1 MITVYETKKDAKN
14 LFSAIAMDEGG
25 KTIIITKNT
34 EYKDFIVQEGLK
46 RLGALVNTSVLSI
59 DDFYLREAKGNYKFL
74 SELSMRLI
82 IKQVIEMN
90 KGEMPFLN
98 YPSYMDLIFEAI
110 KDASAN
116 DIDLL
121 EKGGEY
127 NKIYE
132 DYEALLKKGGYLGM
146 NEGVELDDLKIKEA
160 DAIYFIGF
168 NEMSKKLVHL
178 IEMAKSFERDVKI
191 FIEEDFAS
199 DELVTYLKENANEF
213 HLDYEGDSHFEKISK
228 NLFNEEITHTAGISF
243 VRADSIEAE
252 LDYALTDIKEKV
264 LKDGYAYADA
274 LIYIMDKSEER
285 ALTDMLGAYEIP
297 VNKNSVF
304 HLRDLVWQD
313 KLLSDIAASDFHMPS
328 TNDMP
333 SESHMTSTSDMPS
346 EYHMPSTSDMPG
358 ECHVPGECHMPS
370 ISDMPGECHMTSES
384 IFELINTY
392 TADEMLLDKFKTI
405 IVAIEDIYGKAI
417 SKEKWIELLK
427 LAFKYEVYREK
438 DRLPFGVSIYSA
450 DFDTLR
456 RYKLIYIIGM
466 NMDSFPK
473 SMSENFLLDNI
484 YAETGFDKKEKMS
497 RLSKNLMKKLFK
509 AADEKITMT
518 YSARTSSD
526 ADQGASSFFNEFH
539 IDEWISVKSLG
550 AIEKSA
556 SLAASDEQKK
566 FINAYKNIGPAK
578 FINYDEINKLR
589 AEGVISKYNG
599 KLESYSAMSVVDD
612 FMKNKLTVSFLET
625 FKTCPYVALL
635 GYIYGIEPAEV
646 DMKARNIGTY
656 MHKVLELYYRN
667 FIGKKV
673 IYDEALLVRTM
684 DMIKKTNEY
693 ADVYGFELENIES
706 YIKDF
711 IVFDEERMKNSNY
724 IVKEVEK
731 MITIDVDGHKIKG
744 KIDRVDEDTLSG
756 KLLVLDYKKS
766 NYVNKDSLQL
776 SAYALYYKHSGV
788 DIDAAFITMTKL
800 NGKLDIKKADA
811 DACEEEIR
819 SLIEK
824 LKTYSF
830 NIIDEASKEKC
841 LAFCDYRCMC
851 KKGRE

>member
-1 MITVYETKKDAKN
+1 MISVYETKKDAKN

-127 NKIYE
+127 KKIYE
-132 DYEALLKKGGYLGM
+132 DYEALIKKGGYLGM
-146 NEGVELDDLKIKEA
+146 NESNVLDDLKIKGA

-168 NEMSKKLVHL
+168 NEMSNRLVHL

-199 DELVTYLKENANEF
+199 EELVTYLKENANEF
-213 HLDYEGDSHFEKISK
+213 YLDDESDSHFEKISK

-243 VRADSIEAE
+243 VRTDSIEAE

-285 ALTDMLGAYEIP
+285 ALMDMLRAYDIP

-313 KLLSDIAASDFHMPS
+313 KLLSDIAAS
-328 TNDMP
+328 
-333 SESHMTSTSDMPS
+333 
-346 EYHMPSTSDMPG
+346 
-358 ECHVPGECHMPS
+358 ECHMPS
-370 ISDMPGECHMTSES
+370 ESYMTSECHMPGESHMPSECHMTGES
-384 IFELINTY
+384 IFELINKY
-392 TADEMLLDKFKTI
+392 TSDEMLLDKLKKI
-405 IVAIEDIYGKAI
+405 IIAIEDIYGKAI

-438 DRLPFGVSIYSA
+438 DRVPLGVSIYSA

-456 RYKLIYIIGM
+456 HYKLIYIIGM

-518 YSARTSSD
+518 YSARTSAD

-556 SLAASDEQKK
+556 SLATSDEQKK
-566 FINAYKNIGPAK
+566 FISAYKNIVPAK

-612 FMKNKLTVSFLET
+612 FVKNKLTVSFLET
-625 FKTCPYVALL
+625 FKTCPYAALL

-711 IVFDEERMKNSNY
+711 IIFDEERMKNSNY

-766 NYVNKDSLQL
+766 NYINKDSLQL

-800 NGKLDIKKADA
+800 NGKLDIKKTDA

-830 NIIDEASKEKC
+830 NIIDEASYEKC

>member
-46 RLGALVNTSVLSI
+46 RLGVLVNTSVLSI
-59 DDFYLREAKGNYKFL
+59 DDFYLREVKGNYKFL

-90 KGEMPFLN
+90 KDEMPFLN
-98 YPSYMDLIFEAI
+98 YLSYMDLIFEAI

-127 NKIYE
+127 KKIYE

-146 NEGVELDDLKIKEA
+146 NESYELDDLKIKEA

-199 DELVTYLKENANEF
+199 DELMAYLKENANEY
-213 HLDYEGDSHFEKISK
+213 HASDEDLSHFEKIAK
-228 NLFNEEITHTAGISF
+228 KLFNEEILDTAGINF
-243 VRADSIEAE
+243 LRADSIEAE

-264 LKDGYAYADA
+264 LKDGYDYADA

-285 ALTDMLGAYEIP
+285 ALMDMLGAYEIP

-304 HLRDLVWQD
+304 HLRDIVWKD
-313 KLLSDIAASDFHMPS
+313 KLFQDIAASESAMPG

-333 SESHMTSTSDMPS
+333 SECYMPSESAMPGERHMSGESHMPSECLMPS
-346 EYHMPSTSDMPG
+346 EYHMTG
-358 ECHVPGECHMPS
+358 
-370 ISDMPGECHMTSES
+370 ES
-384 IFELINTY
+384 IFERINTY
-392 TADEMLLDKFKTI
+392 TADEMLLDKFKKI
-405 IVAIEDIYGKAI
+405 IGAIEDVYGKTI
-417 SKEKWIELLK
+417 SKDKWIELLK

-438 DRLPFGVSIYSA
+438 DRVPLGVSIYSA

-456 RYKLIYIIGM
+456 HYKLIYIIGM

-539 IDEWISVKSLG
+539 INEWISVKSLG
-550 AIEKSA
+550 TIEKSA

-566 FINAYKNIGPAK
+566 FISAYKNIGPAK

-612 FMKNKLTVSFLET
+612 FVKNKLTVSFLET
-625 FKTCPYVALL
+625 FKTCPYAALL

-667 FIGKKV
+667 FIGEKV
-673 IYDEALLVRTM
+673 IYDEALLLRTM

-711 IVFDEERMKNSNY
+711 IIFDEERMKNSNY

-766 NYVNKDSLQL
+766 NYINKDSLQL

>member
-1 MITVYETKKDAKN
+1 MITVYGTKKDAAN
-14 LFSAIAMDEGG
+14 LFSAITMDEGG

-46 RLGALVNTSVLSI
+46 RLGSLVNTSVLSI

-90 KGEMPFLN
+90 KDEMPFLN
-98 YPSYMDLIFEAI
+98 YPSYMELIFEAI

-116 DIDLL
+116 EIDLL
-121 EKGGEY
+121 KSGGEY
-127 NKIYE
+127 KKIYA

-146 NEGVELDDLKIKEA
+146 NDGSELDDLKIKEA

-178 IEMAKSFERDVKI
+178 IDMAKKFDKNTKI

-199 DELVTYLKENANEF
+199 DELMAYLKEIANEY
-213 HLDYEGDSHFEKISK
+213 HASDEDLSHFEEIAKK
-228 NLFNEEITHTAGISF
+228 LFNEEILDTAGINF
-243 VRADSIEAE
+243 LRADSIEAE
-252 LDYALTDIKEKV
+252 LDYALTDIKKKV
-264 LKDGYAYADA
+264 LKDGYAYGDA

-285 ALTDMLGAYEIP
+285 ALTDMLRAYDIP

-313 KLLSDIAASDFHMPS
+313 KLFADIAASESPMTSGSLMPGECHMSGECHMTSECHMPS

-333 SESHMTSTSDMPS
+333 SEYHMT
-346 EYHMPSTSDMPG
+346 G
-358 ECHVPGECHMPS
+358 
-370 ISDMPGECHMTSES
+370 ES
-384 IFELINTY
+384 IFELINKY
-392 TADEMLLDKFKTI
+392 ASDEMLLDKFKTI
-405 IVAIEDIYGKAI
+405 IAAIEDIYGKAI

-438 DRLPFGVSIYSA
+438 DRLPLGVSIYSA

-456 RYKLIYIIGM
+456 HYKLIYIIGM

-539 IDEWISVKSLG
+539 INEWISVKSLG

-556 SLAASDEQKK
+556 SLATSDEQKK
-566 FINAYKNIGPAK
+566 FISAYKNIGPAK

-612 FMKNKLTVSFLET
+612 FVKNKLTVSFLET
-625 FKTCPYVALL
+625 FKTCPYAALL

-711 IVFDEERMKNSNY
+711 IVFDEERMKNSNC

-766 NYVNKDSLQL
+766 NYINKDSLQL

-811 DACEEEIR
+811 DACEEDIR

-830 NIIDEASKEKC
+830 NIIDEASDVKC

>member
-127 NKIYE
+127 KKIYE

-146 NEGVELDDLKIKEA
+146 NDGSELDDLKIKEA

-199 DELVTYLKENANEF
+199 DELMAYLKENANEY
-213 HLDYEGDSHFEKISK
+213 HASDEDLSHFEKISK
-228 NLFNEEITHTAGISF
+228 NLFNEEITHTAGINF

-264 LKDGYAYADA
+264 LKEDYAYADA

-285 ALTDMLGAYEIP
+285 ALTDMLRAYDMP

-313 KLLSDIAASDFHMPS
+313 KLLSDIAAV
-328 TNDMP
+328 
-333 SESHMTSTSDMPS
+333 ES
-346 EYHMPSTSDMPG
+346 HMPSTSDML
-358 ECHVPGECHMPS
+358 GECHMPG
-370 ISDMPGECHMTSES
+370 ISDMPSECHMTGES
-384 IFELINTY
+384 VFELINKY
-392 TADEMLLDKFKTI
+392 ASDEMLLDKFKTI
-405 IVAIEDIYGKAI
+405 IGAIEDVYGKTI
-417 SKEKWIELLK
+417 SKDKWIELLK

-438 DRLPFGVSIYSA
+438 DRVPLGVSIYSA

-456 RYKLIYIIGM
+456 HYKLIYIIGM

-539 IDEWISVKSLG
+539 INEWISVKSLG

-556 SLAASDEQKK
+556 SLATSDEQKK
-566 FINAYKNIGPAK
+566 FISAYKNIGPAK

-612 FMKNKLTVSFLET
+612 FVKNKLTVSFLET
-625 FKTCPYVALL
+625 FKTCPYAALL

-711 IVFDEERMKNSNY
+711 IIFDEERMKNSNY

-731 MITIDVDGHKIKG
+731 MITIDVDGYKIKG

-800 NGKLDIKKADA
+800 DGKLDIKKADA

-819 SLIEK
+819 SLLEK

-841 LAFCDYRCMC
+841 IVFCDYRCMC

>member
-1 MITVYETKKDAKN
+1 MISVYETKKDAKN

-46 RLGALVNTSVLSI
+46 SLGTLINTSVLSI
-59 DDFYLREAKGNYKFL
+59 DDFYLRESKGNYKFL

-116 DIDLL
+116 EIDLL
-121 EKGGEY
+121 KSGSEY
-127 NKIYE
+127 KKIYA

-146 NEGVELDDLKIKEA
+146 NESNVLDDLKIKCA

-178 IEMAKSFERDVKI
+178 LEMAKSFERDVKI

-213 HLDYEGDSHFEKISK
+213 YFDDEGDSHFEKISK

-252 LDYALTDIKEKV
+252 LDYALTDIKKKV
-264 LKDGYAYADA
+264 LKDGYVYGDA

-285 ALTDMLGAYEIP
+285 ALTDMLRAYDIP

-313 KLLSDIAASDFHMPS
+313 KLLSDIAASESNMPS
-328 TNDMP
+328 
-333 SESHMTSTSDMPS
+333 
-346 EYHMPSTSDMPG
+346 
-358 ECHVPGECHMPS
+358 
-370 ISDMPGECHMTSES
+370 ECHMTGES

-392 TADEMLLDKFKTI
+392 TSDEMILDKFETI
-405 IVAIEDIYGKAI
+405 ITAIEDIYGKAI

-509 AADEKITMT
+509 AAEEKITMT

-556 SLAASDEQKK
+556 SLATSDEQKK
-566 FINAYKNIGPAK
+566 FISAYKNIGPAK

-599 KLESYSAMSVVDD
+599 KLESYSSMSVVDD
-612 FMKNKLTVSFLET
+612 FVKNKLTVSFLET
-625 FKTCPYVALL
+625 LKTCPYAALL

-744 KIDRVDEDTLSG
+744 KIDRVDEDSLSG

-766 NYVNKDSLQL
+766 KYINKDSLQL

-819 SLIEK
+819 SLLEK

-841 LAFCDYRCMC
+841 IVFCDYRCMC

>member
-1 MITVYETKKDAKN
+1 MITVYGTKKDAAN
-14 LFSAIAMDEGG
+14 LFSAITMDEGG

-46 RLGALVNTSVLSI
+46 RLDALVNTSVLSI

-74 SELSMRLI
+74 SDLSMRLI

-127 NKIYE
+127 KKIYE

-146 NEGVELDDLKIKEA
+146 NDGSELDDLKIKEA

-168 NEMSKKLVHL
+168 NEMSKKLMHL

-199 DELVTYLKENANEF
+199 DELMAYLKENANEY
-213 HLDYEGDSHFEKISK
+213 HASDEDLSHFEEIAKK
-228 NLFNEEITHTAGISF
+228 LFNEEILDTAGINF
-243 VRADSIEAE
+243 LRADSIEAE
-252 LDYALTDIKEKV
+252 LDYALTDIKKKV
-264 LKDGYAYADA
+264 LKDGYAYGDA

-285 ALTDMLGAYEIP
+285 ALTDMLRAYEIP

-313 KLLSDIAASDFHMPS
+313 KLLSDIAASESHMSSTNDMSGESHMQSECHMPS

-333 SESHMTSTSDMPS
+333 SD
-346 EYHMPSTSDMPG
+346 
-358 ECHVPGECHMPS
+358 CHMS
-370 ISDMPGECHMTSES
+370 GES

-392 TADEMLLDKFKTI
+392 TSDEMLLDKFKTI

-438 DRLPFGVSIYSA
+438 DRLPFGISIYSA

-456 RYKLIYIIGM
+456 HYKLIYIIGA
-466 NMDSFPK
+466 NMDNFPK

-566 FINAYKNIGPAK
+566 FISAYKNIGPAK

-612 FMKNKLTVSFLET
+612 FVKNKLTVSFLET
-625 FKTCPYVALL
+625 FKTCPYAALL

-667 FIGKKV
+667 FIGEKV

-731 MITIDVDGHKIKG
+731 MITIDVDGYKIKG

-766 NYVNKDSLQL
+766 NYVKKDSLQL

>member
-46 RLGALVNTSVLSI
+46 RLGTLVNTSVLSI

-90 KGEMPFLN
+90 KGEMSFLN

-127 NKIYE
+127 KKIYE

-146 NEGVELDDLKIKEA
+146 NESNELDDLKIKGA

-199 DELVTYLKENANEF
+199 DELLTYLKENANEF
-213 HLDYEGDSHFEKISK
+213 YLDDEGDSHFEKISK

-264 LKDGYAYADA
+264 LKDGYDYADA

-285 ALTDMLGAYEIP
+285 ALMDMLGAYDIP

-313 KLLSDIAASDFHMPS
+313 KLFVDIAADGS
-328 TNDMP
+328 
-333 SESHMTSTSDMPS
+333 
-346 EYHMPSTSDMPG
+346 HMPSTSDMPG
-358 ECHVPGECHMPS
+358 ECH
-370 ISDMPGECHMTSES
+370 MTGES

-392 TADEMLLDKFKTI
+392 TSDEMLLDKFKKI
-405 IVAIEDIYGKAI
+405 IAAIEDIYGKAI

-456 RYKLIYIIGM
+456 HYKLIYIIGM

-518 YSARTSSD
+518 YSARTSAD

-556 SLAASDEQKK
+556 SLATSDEQKK
-566 FINAYKNIGPAK
+566 FISAYKNIGPAK

-612 FMKNKLTVSFLET
+612 FVKNKLTVSFLET
-625 FKTCPYVALL
+625 FKTCPYAALL
-635 GYIYGIEPAEV
+635 GYIYSIEPAEV

-724 IVKEVEK
+724 IIKEVEK

-776 SAYALYYKHSGV
+776 SAYALYYKHIGV

-800 NGKLDIKKADA
+800 DGKLDIKKADA

>member
-14 LFSAIAMDEGG
+14 LFSTMQMDEGG

-46 RLGALVNTSVLSI
+46 SLGALVNTSVLSI

-127 NKIYE
+127 KKIYE
-132 DYEALLKKGGYLGM
+132 DYEAMLKKGGYLGM
-146 NEGVELDDLKIKEA
+146 NESNELDDLKIKGA
-160 DAIYFIGF
+160 KAIYFIGF

-178 IEMAKSFERDVKI
+178 LEMAKSFERDVKI

-199 DELVTYLKENANEF
+199 DELVIYLKENANEF
-213 HLDYEGDSHFEKISK
+213 YLDDEGDSHFEKISK
-228 NLFNEEITHTAGISF
+228 NLFSEEVTHTAGINF

-264 LKDGYAYADA
+264 LKNGYAYGDA

-285 ALTDMLGAYEIP
+285 ALMDMLGAYDIP

-313 KLLSDIAASDFHMPS
+313 KLFADVAA
-328 TNDMP
+328 
-333 SESHMTSTSDMPS
+333 SESHMTSGSFMS
-346 EYHMPSTSDMPG
+346 
-358 ECHVPGECHMPS
+358 
-370 ISDMPGECHMTSES
+370 GECHMTSECLMPSECHMSGECHMTGES
-384 IFELINTY
+384 IFELINKY
-392 TADEMLLDKFKTI
+392 ASDEMLLDKFKTI
-405 IVAIEDIYGKAI
+405 ITAIEDIYGKAI

-556 SLAASDEQKK
+556 PLAASDEQKK
-566 FINAYKNIGPAK
+566 FISAYQNIGPAK

-612 FMKNKLTVSFLET
+612 FVKNKLTVSFLET
-625 FKTCPYVALL
+625 FKTCPYAALL

-731 MITIDVDGHKIKG
+731 MITIDVDGYKIKG
-744 KIDRVDEDTLSG
+744 KIDRVDEDSLSG

-766 NYVNKDSLQL
+766 NYINKDSLQL

>member
-14 LFSAIAMDEGG
+14 LFSTMQMDEGG

-46 RLGALVNTSVLSI
+46 RLGALVNTSVLSL

-127 NKIYE
+127 KKIYA

-146 NEGVELDDLKIKEA
+146 NENNVLDDLKIKEA

-168 NEMSKKLVHL
+168 NEMSKKLVYL

-199 DELVTYLKENANEF
+199 DELVTYLKENANEY
-213 HLDYEGDSHFEKISK
+213 HASDEDLSHFEKIAK
-228 NLFNEEITHTAGISF
+228 KLFNEEILDTAGINF

-264 LKDGYAYADA
+264 LKGGYAYGDA

-285 ALTDMLGAYEIP
+285 ALMDMLRAYDIP

-304 HLRDLVWQD
+304 HLRDIVWKD
-313 KLLSDIAASDFHMPS
+313 KLFQDIAASESAMPG

-333 SESHMTSTSDMPS
+333 SECYMPSESAMPGERHMSGESHMPSECLMPS
-346 EYHMPSTSDMPG
+346 EYHMTG
-358 ECHVPGECHMPS
+358 
-370 ISDMPGECHMTSES
+370 ES
-384 IFELINTY
+384 IFERINTY
-392 TADEMLLDKFKTI
+392 TADEMLLDKFKKI
-405 IVAIEDIYGKAI
+405 IGAIEDVYGKTI
-417 SKEKWIELLK
+417 SKDKWIELLK

-438 DRLPFGVSIYSA
+438 DRVPLGVSIYSA

-456 RYKLIYIIGM
+456 HYKLIYIIGM

-566 FINAYKNIGPAK
+566 FISAYKNIGPAK

-612 FMKNKLTVSFLET
+612 FVKNKLTVSFLET
-625 FKTCPYVALL
+625 FKTCPYAALL

-744 KIDRVDEDTLSG
+744 KIDRVDEDSLSG

-766 NYVNKDSLQL
+766 NYVKKDSLQL

-800 NGKLDIKKADA
+800 NGKLDIKKTDA

>member
-1 MITVYETKKDAKN
+1 MISVYETKRDAAN
-14 LFSAIAMDEGG
+14 LFSAIEMDEGG
-25 KTIIITKNT
+25 KSIIITKNT

-46 RLGALVNTSVLSI
+46 RLGMLLNTSVLSI

-116 DIDLL
+116 EIDLL
-121 EKGGEY
+121 KSGGEY
-127 NKIYE
+127 KKIYA

-146 NEGVELDDLKIKEA
+146 NDGLELDDLKIKEA

-168 NEMSKKLVHL
+168 NEMSKKLMHL
-178 IEMAKSFERDVKI
+178 IDMAKKFDKNVKI

-199 DELVTYLKENANEF
+199 DELMAYLKENANEY
-213 HLDYEGDSHFEKISK
+213 HASDEDLSHFEEIAKK
-228 NLFNEEITHTAGISF
+228 LFNEEILDTAGINF
-243 VRADSIEAE
+243 VCADSIEAE

-264 LKDGYAYADA
+264 VRDGYAYGDA

-285 ALTDMLGAYEIP
+285 ALTDMLRAYDIP

-313 KLLSDIAASDFHMPS
+313 KLFADIAAEGSPMTSDSHMP
-328 TNDMP
+328 
-333 SESHMTSTSDMPS
+333 
-346 EYHMPSTSDMPG
+346 G
-358 ECHVPGECHMPS
+358 G
-370 ISDMPGECHMTSES
+370 CHMTSDSDMTDDSHMTGES
-384 IFELINTY
+384 IFEIINTY
-392 TADEMLLDKFKTI
+392 TADEMLLDKFKKI
-405 IVAIEDIYGKAI
+405 IDAIEDIYGKAI
-417 SKEKWIELLK
+417 SKDKWIELLK

-438 DRLPFGVSIYSA
+438 DRVPFGVSIYSA

-456 RYKLIYIIGM
+456 HYKLIYIIGM

-509 AADEKITMT
+509 AADEKITLT

-539 IDEWISVKSLG
+539 NDEWISVKSLG

-556 SLAASDEQKK
+556 SLATSDEQKK
-566 FINAYKNIGPAK
+566 FISAYKNIGPAK

-599 KLESYSAMSVVDD
+599 KLESYSAMSIVDD
-612 FMKNKLTVSFLET
+612 FVKNKLTVSFLET
-625 FKTCPYVALL
+625 FKTCPYAALL
-635 GYIYGIEPAEV
+635 GYIYGIEPAEI

-667 FIGKKV
+667 FIGRKV

-684 DMIKKTNEY
+684 SMIKKTNEY

-711 IVFDEERMKNSNY
+711 IIFDEERMKNSNY

-731 MITIDVDGHKIKG
+731 MITINVDGHKIKG
-744 KIDRVDEDTLSG
+744 KIDRVDEDSLSG

-776 SAYALYYKHSGV
+776 SAYALYYKSSGV
-788 DIDAAFITMTKL
+788 DIDVAFIAIAKFD
-800 NGKLDIKKADA
+800 GKVNIMPTDA
-811 DACEEEIR
+811 DVCEEEIR

-830 NIIDEASKEKC
+830 NIIDEASDENC
-841 LAFCDYRCMC
+841 LIFCDYRCMC

>member
-1 MITVYETKKDAKN
+1 MITVYETNKDARN

-98 YPSYMDLIFEAI
+98 YPSYIDLIFEAI
-110 KDASAN
+110 KGASAN

-127 NKIYE
+127 KKIYE
-132 DYEALLKKGGYLGM
+132 DYEALLKKGGYLVM
-146 NEGVELDDLKIKEA
+146 NESNELDDLKIKEA

-178 IEMAKSFERDVKI
+178 LEMAKSFEKDVKI

-199 DELVTYLKENANEF
+199 DELVTYLKENANEV
-213 HLDYEGDSHFEKISK
+213 HLDDEGDSHFEKISK
-228 NLFNEEITHTAGISF
+228 NLFNEEITHTAGINF

-274 LIYIMDKSEER
+274 LIYLMDKSEER
-285 ALTDMLGAYEIP
+285 ALMNMLGAYEIP

-313 KLLSDIAASDFHMPS
+313 KLFQDIAASESHMMS
-328 TNDMP
+328 TSDMQSESHMP
-333 SESHMTSTSDMPS
+333 SESHMSGESHMQS
-346 EYHMPSTSDMPG
+346 ESHMPG
-358 ECHVPGECHMPS
+358 
-370 ISDMPGECHMTSES
+370 ES

-392 TADEMLLDKFKTI
+392 TSDEMLLDKFKKI
-405 IVAIEDIYGKAI
+405 IAAIEDIYGKAI

-456 RYKLIYIIGM
+456 HYKLIYIIGM

-539 IDEWISVKSLG
+539 IDEWRSVKSLG

-556 SLAASDEQKK
+556 SLAANDEQKK
-566 FINAYKNIGPAK
+566 FISAYKNIGPAK

-612 FMKNKLTVSFLET
+612 FVKNKLTVSFLET
-625 FKTCPYVALL
+625 FKTCPYAALL
-635 GYIYGIEPAEV
+635 GYVYGIEPTEV

-711 IVFDEERMKNSNY
+711 IIFDEERMKNSNY

-744 KIDRVDEDTLSG
+744 KIDRVDEDSLSG

-766 NYVNKDSLQL
+766 RATEKDSLQL
-776 SAYALYYKHSGV
+776 SAYALYYKPSGV
-788 DIDAAFITMTKL
+788 DIDAAFITITKFD
-800 NGKLDIKKADA
+800 GKINVMPTDA

-819 SLIEK
+819 SLLKK
-824 LKTYSF
+824 LKSYSF
-830 NIIDEASKEKC
+830 NIIDEASDVKC

>member
-46 RLGALVNTSVLSI
+46 RLGVLVNTSVLSI
-59 DDFYLREAKGNYKFL
+59 DDFYLREVKGNYKFL

-90 KGEMPFLN
+90 KDEMPFLN
-98 YPSYMDLIFEAI
+98 YLSYMDLIFEAI

-127 NKIYE
+127 KKIYE

-146 NEGVELDDLKIKEA
+146 NESYELDDLKIKEA

-178 IEMAKSFERDVKI
+178 IEMAKKIDKNVKI

-199 DELVTYLKENANEF
+199 DELMAYLKENANEY
-213 HLDYEGDSHFEKISK
+213 HASDDDPSHFEEIAKK
-228 NLFNEEITHTAGISF
+228 LFNEEITHTAGISF

-264 LKDGYAYADA
+264 LKDGYAYGDA

-285 ALTDMLGAYEIP
+285 ALMDMLGAYEMP

-313 KLLSDIAASDFHMPS
+313 KLFADIAAS
-328 TNDMP
+328 
-333 SESHMTSTSDMPS
+333 ESPMTSGSLMSGECLMPS
-346 EYHMPSTSDMPG
+346 EYHMTG
-358 ECHVPGECHMPS
+358 
-370 ISDMPGECHMTSES
+370 ES

-405 IVAIEDIYGKAI
+405 ITAIEDIYGKAI

-438 DRLPFGVSIYSA
+438 DRLPFGVSIYST

-456 RYKLIYIIGM
+456 HYKLIYIIGM

-473 SMSENFLLDNI
+473 RMSENFLLDNI

-539 IDEWISVKSLG
+539 IDEWICLKSLG

-556 SLAASDEQKK
+556 SLATSDEQKK
-566 FINAYKNIGPAK
+566 FISAYKNIGPAK

-612 FMKNKLTVSFLET
+612 FVKNKLTVSFLET
-625 FKTCPYVALL
+625 FKTCPYAALL

-684 DMIKKTNEY
+684 DMIKKNNEY

-766 NYVNKDSLQL
+766 NYINKDSLQL

-800 NGKLDIKKADA
+800 NGKLDINMTDA
-811 DACEEEIR
+811 DACEDEIR

-830 NIIDEASKEKC
+830 NIIDEASDEKC
-841 LAFCDYRCMC
+841 LVFCDYRCMC

>member
-1 MITVYETKKDAKN
+1 MITVYETNKDAEN

-127 NKIYE
+127 KKIYE
-132 DYEALLKKGGYLGM
+132 DYEALLKKGDYLGM
-146 NEGVELDDLKIKEA
+146 NESNELDDLKIKGA
-160 DAIYFIGF
+160 DTIYFIGF
-168 NEMSKKLVHL
+168 NEMSKKLVYL
-178 IEMAKSFERDVKI
+178 LEMAKSFDKNVKI

-199 DELVTYLKENANEF
+199 DELVTYLKENANEV
-213 HLDYEGDSHFEKISK
+213 HLDDEGESHFEKISK
-228 NLFNEEITHTAGISF
+228 NLFNKEITHTAGINF

-285 ALTDMLGAYEIP
+285 ALTDMLRAYDMP

-313 KLLSDIAASDFHMPS
+313 KLLSDIAASESHMSSTNDMSGESHMPSECHMPS

-333 SESHMTSTSDMPS
+333 SD
-346 EYHMPSTSDMPG
+346 
-358 ECHVPGECHMPS
+358 CHMS
-370 ISDMPGECHMTSES
+370 GES

-392 TADEMLLDKFKTI
+392 TSDEMLLDKFKTI

-417 SKEKWIELLK
+417 SKDKWIELLK

-438 DRLPFGVSIYSA
+438 DRLHFGVSIYSA

-456 RYKLIYIIGM
+456 HYKLIYIIGM

-518 YSARTSSD
+518 YSSRTSSD

-556 SLAASDEQKK
+556 SLATSDEQKK
-566 FINAYKNIGPAK
+566 FISAYKNIGPAK

-599 KLESYSAMSVVDD
+599 KLESYSAMSIVDD
-612 FMKNKLTVSFLET
+612 FVKNKLTVSFLET
-625 FKTCPYVALL
+625 FKTCPYAALL

-646 DMKARNIGTY
+646 DMKARNIGTH

-667 FIGKKV
+667 YIGKKV

-731 MITIDVDGHKIKG
+731 MITIDVDGYKIKG

-766 NYVNKDSLQL
+766 NYINKDSLQL

-800 NGKLDIKKADA
+800 DGKLDIKKADA

-819 SLIEK
+819 SLLEK

-830 NIIDEASKEKC
+830 NIIDEASDVKC

>member
-1 MITVYETKKDAKN
+1 MITVYETNKDAKN
-14 LFSAIAMDEGG
+14 LFSAIAMDEGV

-127 NKIYE
+127 KKIYE

-146 NEGVELDDLKIKEA
+146 NESVELDDLKIKEA
-160 DAIYFIGF
+160 KAIYFIGF
-168 NEMSKKLVHL
+168 NEMSKKLMHL
-178 IEMAKSFERDVKI
+178 IDMAKKFDKNVKF

-213 HLDYEGDSHFEKISK
+213 YLDDESDSHFEKISK

-243 VRADSIEAE
+243 VRTDSIEAE

-285 ALTDMLGAYEIP
+285 ALTDMLHTYDIP

-313 KLLSDIAASDFHMPS
+313 KLLSDIAASECH
-328 TNDMP
+328 MP
-333 SESHMTSTSDMPS
+333 SESYMTS
-346 EYHMPSTSDMPG
+346 
-358 ECHVPGECHMPS
+358 ECHMPGECHMPS
-370 ISDMPGECHMTSES
+370 ESHMPSAYDMLSECHMPSECHMTGES
-384 IFELINTY
+384 IFELIKTY
-392 TADEMLLDKFKTI
+392 TSDEILLDKFKKI
-405 IVAIEDIYGKAI
+405 ITAIEDIYGKAI
-417 SKEKWIELLK
+417 SKDKWIELLK

-456 RYKLIYIIGM
+456 HYKLIYIIGM

-518 YSARTSSD
+518 YSTRTSSD

-556 SLAASDEQKK
+556 SLATSDEQKK
-566 FINAYKNIGPAK
+566 FISAYKNIGPAK

-589 AEGVISKYNG
+589 AEGIISKYNG

-612 FMKNKLTVSFLET
+612 FVKNKLIVSFLET
-625 FKTCPYVALL
+625 FKTCPYAALL

-830 NIIDEASKEKC
+830 NIIDEASDEKC

>member
-14 LFSAIAMDEGG
+14 LFSAIEMDEGG

-46 RLGALVNTSVLSI
+46 RLGMLINTSVLSI

-127 NKIYE
+127 KKIYA

-146 NEGVELDDLKIKEA
+146 NDGSELDDLKIKEA

-333 SESHMTSTSDMPS
+333 SESHM
-346 EYHMPSTSDMPG
+346 PST
-358 ECHVPGECHMPS
+358 
-370 ISDMPGECHMTSES
+370 CHMTGESHMPGES
-384 IFELINTY
+384 IFELIKTY
-392 TADEMLLDKFKTI
+392 TSDEMLLDKFKTI
-405 IVAIEDIYGKAI
+405 IAAIEDIYGKAI
-417 SKEKWIELLK
+417 SKDKWIGLLK

-456 RYKLIYIIGM
+456 HYKLIYIIGM

-539 IDEWISVKSLG
+539 IDEWISMKSLG

-566 FINAYKNIGPAK
+566 YISAYKNIGPAK

-599 KLESYSAMSVVDD
+599 KLESYSAMSIVDD
-612 FMKNKLTVSFLET
+612 FVKNKLTVSFLET
-625 FKTCPYVALL
+625 FKTCPYAALL

-656 MHKVLELYYRN
+656 MHKVLEFYYRN

-731 MITIDVDGHKIKG
+731 MITIDVDGYKIKG

-766 NYVNKDSLQL
+766 NYVKKDSLQL

-788 DIDAAFITMTKL
+788 GIDAAFITMTKL
-800 NGKLDIKKADA
+800 NGKLDIKKTDV

-824 LKTYSF
+824 LKTYNF

>member
-46 RLGALVNTSVLSI
+46 RLGALVYTSVLSI

-127 NKIYE
+127 KKIYA

-146 NEGVELDDLKIKEA
+146 NDGSELDDLKIKEA

-178 IEMAKSFERDVKI
+178 IEMAKKFDKNVKI

-199 DELVTYLKENANEF
+199 DELMAYLKENANEY
-213 HLDYEGDSHFEKISK
+213 HASDEDLSHFEKIAK
-228 NLFNEEITHTAGISF
+228 KLFNEEILDTAGINF
-243 VRADSIEAE
+243 LRADSIEAE
-252 LDYALTDIKEKV
+252 LDYALTDIKKKV
-264 LKDGYAYADA
+264 LKDGYAYGDA

-285 ALTDMLGAYEIP
+285 ALTDMLRAFDIP

-304 HLRDLVWQD
+304 RLRDLVLQD
-313 KLLSDIAASDFHMPS
+313 KLLSDIAAS
-328 TNDMP
+328 
-333 SESHMTSTSDMPS
+333 
-346 EYHMPSTSDMPG
+346 
-358 ECHVPGECHMPS
+358 ECHMPS
-370 ISDMPGECHMTSES
+370 ECHMSGECHMTGES

-392 TADEMLLDKFKTI
+392 TSDEMLLDKFKTI
-405 IVAIEDIYGKAI
+405 IAAIEDIYGKAI

-438 DRLPFGVSIYSA
+438 DRLPLGVSIYSA

-456 RYKLIYIIGM
+456 HYKLIYIIGM

-539 IDEWISVKSLG
+539 INEWISVKSLG

-556 SLAASDEQKK
+556 SLATSDEQKE
-566 FINAYKNIGPAK
+566 FISAYKNIGPVK

-612 FMKNKLTVSFLET
+612 FVKNKLTVSFLET
-625 FKTCPYVALL
+625 FKTCPYAALL

-766 NYVNKDSLQL
+766 NYINKDSLQL

-830 NIIDEASKEKC
+830 NIIDEASDEKC

>member
-1 MITVYETKKDAKN
+1 MISVYETKKDAKN

-46 RLGALVNTSVLSI
+46 SLGALVNTSVLSI

-110 KDASAN
+110 KDANAN

-127 NKIYE
+127 KKIYE
-132 DYEALLKKGGYLGM
+132 DYEVLLKKGGYLGM

-168 NEMSKKLVHL
+168 NEMNKKLVHL
-178 IEMAKSFERDVKI
+178 IEMAKSFDKNVKI

-199 DELVTYLKENANEF
+199 DELVTYLKENANEV
-213 HLDYEGDSHFEKISK
+213 HLDDEGDSHFGKISK
-228 NLFNEEITHTAGISF
+228 NLFSEEITNTAGINF

-264 LKDGYAYADA
+264 LKDGYAYADV

-285 ALTDMLGAYEIP
+285 ALMDMLGAYEIP

-313 KLLSDIAASDFHMPS
+313 KLLSDIAAS
-328 TNDMP
+328 
-333 SESHMTSTSDMPS
+333 
-346 EYHMPSTSDMPG
+346 
-358 ECHVPGECHMPS
+358 ECHMPS
-370 ISDMPGECHMTSES
+370 ESYMTGES

-392 TADEMLLDKFKTI
+392 TSDEMLLDKFETI
-405 IVAIEDIYGKAI
+405 ITAIEDIYGKAI

-509 AADEKITMT
+509 AAEEKITMT

-556 SLAASDEQKK
+556 SLATSDEQKK
-566 FINAYKNIGPAK
+566 FISAYKNIGPAK
-578 FINYDEINKLR
+578 FVNYDEINKLR
-589 AEGVISKYNG
+589 AGGVISKYNG

-612 FMKNKLTVSFLET
+612 FVKNKLTVSFLET
-625 FKTCPYVALL
+625 FKTCPYAALL

-766 NYVNKDSLQL
+766 NYINKDSLQL

-800 NGKLDIKKADA
+800 NGKLDIKKTDA
-811 DACEEEIR
+811 DACEEDIR

>member
-1 MITVYETKKDAKN
+1 MITVYETNKDAKN
-14 LFSAIAMDEGG
+14 LFSAIAMDQGG

-46 RLGALVNTSVLSI
+46 RLGALVNSSVLSI

-74 SELSMRLI
+74 SDLSMRLI

-116 DIDLL
+116 EIDLL
-121 EKGGEY
+121 KSGGEY
-127 NKIYE
+127 KKIYA

-146 NEGVELDDLKIKEA
+146 NEGVELDDLKIKGA

-178 IEMAKSFERDVKI
+178 LEMAKSFERDVKI

-199 DELVTYLKENANEF
+199 DELVTYLKENANEY
-213 HLDYEGDSHFEKISK
+213 HASDEDLSHFEKIAK
-228 NLFNEEITHTAGISF
+228 KLFNEEILDTAGINF
-243 VRADSIEAE
+243 LRADSNEAE
-252 LDYALTDIKEKV
+252 LDYALTNIKEKV
-264 LKDGYAYADA
+264 LKDGYAYGDA

-285 ALTDMLGAYEIP
+285 ALTDMLRAYDIP

-313 KLLSDIAASDFHMPS
+313 KLLSDIAASECYMTG
-328 TNDMP
+328 TNDML
-333 SESHMTSTSDMPS
+333 SECHMPG
-346 EYHMPSTSDMPG
+346 EYHMPG
-358 ECHVPGECHMPS
+358 ACHMPS
-370 ISDMPGECHMTSES
+370 ECHMSGES

-392 TADEMLLDKFKTI
+392 TSDEMLIDKFKTI
-405 IVAIEDIYGKAI
+405 IAAIEDIYGKAI

-456 RYKLIYIIGM
+456 HYKLIYIIGM

-518 YSARTSSD
+518 YSARTSAD

-566 FINAYKNIGPAK
+566 FISAYKNIGPAK

-612 FMKNKLTVSFLET
+612 FAKNKLTVSFLET
-625 FKTCPYVALL
+625 FKTCPYAALL

>member
-1 MITVYETKKDAKN
+1 MITVYETKKDARN

-110 KDASAN
+110 KDANAN

-127 NKIYE
+127 KKIYE

-146 NEGVELDDLKIKEA
+146 NESNELDDLKIKEA
-160 DAIYFIGF
+160 KAIYFIGF
-168 NEMSKKLVHL
+168 NEISKKLVHL

-199 DELVTYLKENANEF
+199 DELVTYLKENANEV
-213 HLDYEGDSHFEKISK
+213 HLDDEAESHFEKISK
-228 NLFNEEITHTAGISF
+228 NLFNEEISDTTGINF

-285 ALTDMLGAYEIP
+285 ALMDMLGDYEIP

-313 KLLSDIAASDFHMPS
+313 KLLSDIAASECHMPCECHRSSTNDMPGECRMPS
-328 TNDMP
+328 TNDM
-333 SESHMTSTSDMPS
+333 S
-346 EYHMPSTSDMPG
+346 
-358 ECHVPGECHMPS
+358 
-370 ISDMPGECHMTSES
+370 GECHMTGES
-384 IFELINTY
+384 IFDLIKTY
-392 TADEMLLDKFKTI
+392 TSDEMLLDKFKKI

-427 LAFKYEVYREK
+427 LALKYEVYREK

-456 RYKLIYIIGM
+456 HYKLIYIIGM

-556 SLAASDEQKK
+556 SLATSDEQKK
-566 FINAYKNIGPAK
+566 FISAYKNIGPAK

-612 FMKNKLTVSFLET
+612 FVKNKLTVSFLET
-625 FKTCPYVALL
+625 FKTCPYAALL
-635 GYIYGIEPAEV
+635 GYIYGIERAEV

-693 ADVYGFELENIES
+693 ANVYGFELENIES

-731 MITIDVDGHKIKG
+731 MITIDVDGYKIKG

-766 NYVNKDSLQL
+766 NYINKDSLQL

-800 NGKLDIKKADA
+800 DGKLDIKKADA

-819 SLIEK
+819 SLLEK

-830 NIIDEASKEKC
+830 NIIDEASDEKC
-841 LAFCDYRCMC
+841 LAFCGYRCMC

>member
-1 MITVYETKKDAKN
+1 MMTVYETMKDAAN
-14 LFSAIAMDEGG
+14 LFSAIEMDEGG
-25 KTIIITKNT
+25 KTLIITKNT

-46 RLGALVNTSVLSI
+46 RLGMLINTSVLSI
-59 DDFYLREAKGNYKFL
+59 DDFYLRQAKGNYKFL

-127 NKIYE
+127 KKIYE

-146 NEGVELDDLKIKEA
+146 NESNELDDLKIKGA

-168 NEMSKKLVHL
+168 NEISKKLMHL
-178 IEMAKSFERDVKI
+178 IDMVKKFDKNVKI

-213 HLDYEGDSHFEKISK
+213 CLDDEGDSHFEKISK
-228 NLFNEEITHTAGISF
+228 NLFNEEITHTAGINF

-264 LKDGYAYADA
+264 LKEDYAYADA

-285 ALTDMLGAYEIP
+285 ALTDMLDAYEIP

-313 KLLSDIAASDFHMPS
+313 KLLSDIAASESLTPSANDMLGECHMSS
-328 TNDMP
+328 TNDM
-333 SESHMTSTSDMPS
+333 SS
-346 EYHMPSTSDMPG
+346 
-358 ECHVPGECHMPS
+358 
-370 ISDMPGECHMTSES
+370 ECHMTGES
-384 IFELINTY
+384 IFELINKY
-392 TADEMLLDKFKTI
+392 TSDEMLLDKFKKI
-405 IVAIEDIYGKAI
+405 IIAIEDIYGKAI

-456 RYKLIYIIGM
+456 HYKLIYIIGM

-518 YSARTSSD
+518 YSARTSAD

-539 IDEWISVKSLG
+539 IDEWRNVKSLG

-556 SLAASDEQKK
+556 SHAASDEQKK
-566 FINAYKNIGPAK
+566 FISAYKNIGPAK

-612 FMKNKLTVSFLET
+612 FVKNKLTVSFLET
-625 FKTCPYVALL
+625 FKTCPYAALL
-635 GYIYGIEPAEV
+635 GYIYGIEPADV

-711 IVFDEERMKNSNY
+711 IIFDEERMKSSNY

-766 NYVNKDSLQL
+766 NYINKDSLQL

-819 SLIEK
+819 SLLEK
-824 LKTYSF
+824 LKSYSF
-830 NIIDEASKEKC
+830 NIIDEASDVKC

>member
-14 LFSAIAMDEGG
+14 LFSAIAMDDGG
-25 KTIIITKNT
+25 KTLIITKNT

-46 RLGALVNTSVLSI
+46 RLGTLVNTSVLSI

-74 SELSMRLI
+74 SDLSMRLI
-82 IKQVIEMN
+82 IKQVIDMN

-127 NKIYE
+127 KKIYE

-146 NEGVELDDLKIKEA
+146 NERVELDDLKIKGA

-168 NEMSKKLVHL
+168 SEMSKKLVHL
-178 IEMAKSFERDVKI
+178 LEMAKSFERDVKI

-199 DELVTYLKENANEF
+199 EELVTYLKENANEF
-213 HLDYEGDSHFEKISK
+213 YLDDEGDSHFEKISK
-228 NLFNEEITHTAGISF
+228 NLFSEEITHTSGISF

-264 LKDGYAYADA
+264 LKDGYAYGDA

-285 ALTDMLGAYEIP
+285 ALMDMLRAYEIP

-313 KLLSDIAASDFHMPS
+313 KLLSDIAASECHMPSANDMLGECHMPS
-328 TNDMP
+328 TYDMAG
-333 SESHMTSTSDMPS
+333 
-346 EYHMPSTSDMPG
+346 EYP
-358 ECHVPGECHMPS
+358 MPS
-370 ISDMPGECHMTSES
+370 ISDMPGECYMQSESHMSGES
-384 IFELINTY
+384 IFELIKTY
-392 TADEMLLDKFKTI
+392 TSDEMLLDKFKKI
-405 IVAIEDIYGKAI
+405 IAAIEDIYGKAI

-438 DRLPFGVSIYSA
+438 DRLPFGVSVYSA

-484 YAETGFDKKEKMS
+484 YAETGFDKREKMS

-539 IDEWISVKSLG
+539 INEWISVKSLG

-556 SLAASDEQKK
+556 SLATSDEQKK
-566 FINAYKNIGPAK
+566 FISAYKNIGPAK

-612 FMKNKLTVSFLET
+612 FVKNKLTVSFLET
-625 FKTCPYVALL
+625 FKTCPYAALL

-766 NYVNKDSLQL
+766 NYINKDSLQL

-800 NGKLDIKKADA
+800 NGKLDIKKTDA

>member
-1 MITVYETKKDAKN
+1 MITVYETNKDAKN
-14 LFSAIAMDEGG
+14 LFSAIEMDEGG

-46 RLGALVNTSVLSI
+46 RLGMLINTSVLSI
-59 DDFYLREAKGNYKFL
+59 EDFYLRQAKGNYKFL

-127 NKIYE
+127 KKIYE

-146 NEGVELDDLKIKEA
+146 NDGIVLDDLKIKGA

-168 NEMSKKLVHL
+168 NEMSNRLVHL

-191 FIEEDFAS
+191 FIEEDFVS

-213 HLDYEGDSHFEKISK
+213 YLDDEGDSHFEKISK
-228 NLFNEEITHTAGISF
+228 NLFNEEITHTSGINF

-252 LDYALTDIKEKV
+252 LDYALTDIKKKV

-285 ALTDMLGAYEIP
+285 ALMDMLGSYEIP

-313 KLLSDIAASDFHMPS
+313 KLLSDIAAS
-328 TNDMP
+328 
-333 SESHMTSTSDMPS
+333 
-346 EYHMPSTSDMPG
+346 
-358 ECHVPGECHMPS
+358 
-370 ISDMPGECHMTSES
+370 ECHMTGES

-392 TADEMLLDKFKTI
+392 TSDEMLLDKFKKI
-405 IVAIEDIYGKAI
+405 IAAIEDIYGKAI
-417 SKEKWIELLK
+417 SKEKWIEMLK

-456 RYKLIYIIGM
+456 HYKLIYIIGM

-518 YSARTSSD
+518 YSSRTSAD

-539 IDEWISVKSLG
+539 INEWISVKSLG

-556 SLAASDEQKK
+556 SLATSDEQKK
-566 FINAYKNIGPAK
+566 FISAYKNIGPAK

-612 FMKNKLTVSFLET
+612 FVKNKLTVSFLET
-625 FKTCPYVALL
+625 FKTCPYAALL

-766 NYVNKDSLQL
+766 NYINKDSLQL

-800 NGKLDIKKADA
+800 DGKLDIKKADA

-819 SLIEK
+819 SLLEK

-830 NIIDEASKEKC
+830 NIIDEASDEKC

>member
-1 MITVYETKKDAKN
+1 MITVYETKKDARN

-46 RLGALVNTSVLSI
+46 MLGALVNTSVLSI

-82 IKQVIEMN
+82 IKQVIDMN

-127 NKIYE
+127 KKIYE

-146 NEGVELDDLKIKEA
+146 NESVELDDLKIKGA
-160 DAIYFIGF
+160 KAIYFIGF

-199 DELVTYLKENANEF
+199 DELVTYLKENANEY
-213 HLDYEGDSHFEKISK
+213 HASDEDLSHFEKIAK
-228 NLFNEEITHTAGISF
+228 KLFNEEILDTAGINF
-243 VRADSIEAE
+243 VSADSIEAE

-264 LKDGYAYADA
+264 LKEGYVYADA

-285 ALTDMLGAYEIP
+285 ALMDMLGAYEIP

-304 HLRDLVWQD
+304 RLRDLVWQD
-313 KLLSDIAASDFHMPS
+313 KLLSDIAAV
-328 TNDMP
+328 
-333 SESHMTSTSDMPS
+333 ES
-346 EYHMPSTSDMPG
+346 HMPSTSDMPG
-358 ECHVPGECHMPS
+358 ECHMPG
-370 ISDMPGECHMTSES
+370 ISDMPSECHMTGES
-384 IFELINTY
+384 VFELINKY
-392 TADEMLLDKFKTI
+392 ASDEMLLDKFKTI
-405 IVAIEDIYGKAI
+405 ITAIEDIYGKAI

-438 DRLPFGVSIYSA
+438 DRLPFGVSIYSG

-456 RYKLIYIIGM
+456 HYKLIYIIGM

-566 FINAYKNIGPAK
+566 FISAYKNIGQAK

-612 FMKNKLTVSFLET
+612 FVKNKLTVSFLET
-625 FKTCPYVALL
+625 FKTCPYAALL
-635 GYIYGIEPAEV
+635 GYIYSIEPAEV

-711 IVFDEERMKNSNY
+711 IIFDEERMKNSNY

-766 NYVNKDSLQL
+766 NYINKDSLQL

-824 LKTYSF
+824 LKSYSF

>member
-1 MITVYETKKDAKN
+1 MISVYETKKGAKN

-110 KDASAN
+110 RDASAN
-116 DIDLL
+116 EIDLL
-121 EKGGEY
+121 KSGGEY
-127 NKIYE
+127 KKIYA

-146 NEGVELDDLKIKEA
+146 NERVELDDLKIKGA

-178 IEMAKSFERDVKI
+178 LEMAKSFERDVKI

-199 DELVTYLKENANEF
+199 DELVTYLKENANEV
-213 HLDYEGDSHFEKISK
+213 HLDDEGDSHFEQISK
-228 NLFNEEITHTAGISF
+228 NLFSEEITHTAGISF

-264 LKDGYAYADA
+264 LKEDYTYADA

-285 ALTDMLGAYEIP
+285 ALMDMLRAYEIP

-313 KLLSDIAASDFHMPS
+313 KLLSDIAAS
-328 TNDMP
+328 
-333 SESHMTSTSDMPS
+333 
-346 EYHMPSTSDMPG
+346 
-358 ECHVPGECHMPS
+358 ECHMPS
-370 ISDMPGECHMTSES
+370 ISDMLGECPMTSGSLMSGECHMPSECHMPGES
-384 IFELINTY
+384 IFELINKY
-392 TADEMLLDKFKTI
+392 TSDEMLLDKFKKI
-405 IVAIEDIYGKAI
+405 IIAIEDIYGKAI

-438 DRLPFGVSIYSA
+438 DRLPFGVSIYST

-456 RYKLIYIIGM
+456 HYKLIYIIGM

-509 AADEKITMT
+509 AADEKITTT
-518 YSARTSSD
+518 YSARTSAD

-539 IDEWISVKSLG
+539 IDEWRNVKSLG

-556 SLAASDEQKK
+556 SLATSDEQKK
-566 FINAYKNIGPAK
+566 FISAYKNIGPAK

-612 FMKNKLTVSFLET
+612 FVKNKLTVSFLET
-625 FKTCPYVALL
+625 FKTCPYAALL

-673 IYDEALLVRTM
+673 IYEEALLVRTM

-711 IVFDEERMKNSNY
+711 IIFDEERMKNSNY

-731 MITIDVDGHKIKG
+731 MITIDVDGYKIKG

-766 NYVNKDSLQL
+766 NYINKDSLQL

-800 NGKLDIKKADA
+800 DGKLDIKKADA

-819 SLIEK
+819 SLLEK

-830 NIIDEASKEKC
+830 NIIDEASDEKC

>member
-1 MITVYETKKDAKN
+1 MISVYETKKDAKN

-46 RLGALVNTSVLSI
+46 SLGALVNTSVLSI
-59 DDFYLREAKGNYKFL
+59 DDFYLRESKGNYKFL

-116 DIDLL
+116 EIDLL
-121 EKGGEY
+121 KSGSEY
-127 NKIYE
+127 KKIYA

-146 NEGVELDDLKIKEA
+146 NESNVLDDLKIKCA

-178 IEMAKSFERDVKI
+178 LEMAKSFERDVKI

-213 HLDYEGDSHFEKISK
+213 YFDDEGDSHFEKISK

-285 ALTDMLGAYEIP
+285 ALTDMLRAYDMP

-313 KLLSDIAASDFHMPS
+313 KLLSDIAASESNMPS
-328 TNDMP
+328 
-333 SESHMTSTSDMPS
+333 
-346 EYHMPSTSDMPG
+346 
-358 ECHVPGECHMPS
+358 
-370 ISDMPGECHMTSES
+370 ECHMTGES

-392 TADEMLLDKFKTI
+392 TSDEMLLDKFETI
-405 IVAIEDIYGKAI
+405 ITAIEDIYGKAI

-456 RYKLIYIIGM
+456 HYKLIYIIGM

-509 AADEKITMT
+509 AAEEKITMT
-518 YSARTSSD
+518 YSARTSLD

-556 SLAASDEQKK
+556 SLATSDEQKK
-566 FINAYKNIGPAK
+566 FISAYKNIGPAK

-612 FMKNKLTVSFLET
+612 FVKNKLTVSFLET
-625 FKTCPYVALL
+625 FKTCPYAALL
-635 GYIYGIEPAEV
+635 GYIYGIEAAEI

-656 MHKVLELYYRN
+656 MHKVLELYYKN
-667 FIGKKV
+667 YIGKKV

-766 NYVNKDSLQL
+766 NYINKDSLQL

-800 NGKLDIKKADA
+800 NGKLDIKKTDA
-811 DACEEEIR
+811 DACEEDIR

>member
-46 RLGALVNTSVLSI
+46 RLGMLINTSVLSI

-74 SELSMRLI
+74 SDLSMRLI

-116 DIDLL
+116 EIDLL
-121 EKGGEY
+121 KSGGEY
-127 NKIYE
+127 KKIYA

-146 NEGVELDDLKIKEA
+146 NDGSELDDLKIKEA

-168 NEMSKKLVHL
+168 NEMSKKLMHL
-178 IEMAKSFERDVKI
+178 IDMAKKFDKNTKI

-199 DELVTYLKENANEF
+199 DELMAYLKENANEY
-213 HLDYEGDSHFEKISK
+213 HASDEDLSHFEKIAK
-228 NLFNEEITHTAGISF
+228 KLFNEEISHTAGIKF

-252 LDYALTDIKEKV
+252 LDYALTDIKKKV
-264 LKDGYAYADA
+264 LKEDYAYGDA

-285 ALTDMLGAYEIP
+285 ALTDMLRAYDIP

-304 HLRDLVWQD
+304 RLRDLVWQD
-313 KLLSDIAASDFHMPS
+313 KLLSDIAASECHMTS
-328 TNDMP
+328 TNDM
-333 SESHMTSTSDMPS
+333 
-346 EYHMPSTSDMPG
+346 
-358 ECHVPGECHMPS
+358 PGECHMPS
-370 ISDMPGECHMTSES
+370 DYHMTGES
-384 IFELINTY
+384 IFELIKTY
-392 TADEMLLDKFKTI
+392 TADEMLLDKLKKI
-405 IVAIEDIYGKAI
+405 IGAIEDVYGKAI
-417 SKEKWIELLK
+417 SKDKWIELLK

-456 RYKLIYIIGM
+456 HYKLIYIIGM

-484 YAETGFDKKEKMS
+484 YAETGFDKREKMS

-539 IDEWISVKSLG
+539 IDEWISVKSLVV
-550 AIEKSA
+550 IEKSA

-566 FINAYKNIGPAK
+566 FISAYKNIGPAK

-612 FMKNKLTVSFLET
+612 FVKNKLTVSFLET
-625 FKTCPYVALL
+625 FKTCPYAVLL

-693 ADVYGFELENIES
+693 ADVYGFELENIEI

-711 IVFDEERMKNSNY
+711 IIFDEERMKNSNY

-731 MITIDVDGHKIKG
+731 MITIDVDGYKIKG

-766 NYVNKDSLQL
+766 NYINKDSLQL

>member
-1 MITVYETKKDAKN
+1 MITVYETKKDARN

-46 RLGALVNTSVLSI
+46 MLGALVNTSVLSI

-127 NKIYE
+127 KKIYE
-132 DYEALLKKGGYLGM
+132 DYESLLKKGGYLGM
-146 NEGVELDDLKIKEA
+146 NDGSELDDLKIKGA

-333 SESHMTSTSDMPS
+333 SESHM
-346 EYHMPSTSDMPG
+346 PST
-358 ECHVPGECHMPS
+358 
-370 ISDMPGECHMTSES
+370 CHMTGESHMPGES
-384 IFELINTY
+384 IFELIKTY
-392 TADEMLLDKFKTI
+392 TSDEMLLDKFKTI
-405 IVAIEDIYGKAI
+405 IAAIEDIYGKAI

-438 DRLPFGVSIYSA
+438 DRLPFGVSIYST

-518 YSARTSSD
+518 YSARTSAD

-550 AIEKSA
+550 AIEKSV
-556 SLAASDEQKK
+556 SLATSDEQKK
-566 FINAYKNIGPAK
+566 FISAYKNIGPAK

-612 FMKNKLTVSFLET
+612 FAKNKLTVSFLET
-625 FKTCPYVALL
+625 FKSCPYAALL

-731 MITIDVDGHKIKG
+731 MITIDVDGYKIKG

-766 NYVNKDSLQL
+766 NYINKDSLQL